1 MNHILNKDYV
11 VIVNEQESVSLQE
24 MLFACNYCWQGNSDQ
39 FIKHTNRKFLFV
51 KSDGTISYLDEDN
64 PDFYTLAVSK
74 HISVEK
80 LIKKLR
86 KKSKH
91 IINY

>member
-24 MLFACNYCWQGNSDQ
+24 MLFDCNYCWQGNSDQ
-39 FIKHTNRKFLFV
+39 YVKHTERKFLFV
-51 KSDGTISYLDEDN
+51 KSDGAISYLDEDN
-64 PDFYTLAVSK
+64 PDFYTLAMSK
-74 HISVEK
+74 YISVEK

-86 KKSKH
+86 KKKNNH
-91 IINY
+91 